1 MKKILILIIAGL
13 STSAYAV
20 KTRVSPGITINNT
33 VNGVVESGNWF
44 NMKLQD
50 DFTPQI
56 GAQEYTAKIVA
67 PIFDKTQT
75 QVLIPANSIVK
86 GKYVN
91 DGNSCYFTADTIN
104 FKDTQID
111 LKSGAYTDIDAA
123 LPNLPE
129 CSANTSYF
137 SGQLLIFQ
145 SKVAIPNLNIVQRM
159 QPEHFKAS
167 ADSYVQAVKT
177 NDYSISNLTK
187 YVNGFVQATIKIN
200 SDGLDVNKLVP
211 IYYDD
216 YGIPHN
222 LNYVAIP
229 VARDVYEYR
238 MYSSS
243 DNFGFG
249 VME

>member
-1 MKKILILIIAGL
+1 M
-13 STSAYAV
+13 
-20 KTRVSPGITINNT
+20 
-33 VNGVVESGNWF
+33 E
-44 NMKLQD
+44 
-50 DFTPQI
+50 
-56 GAQEYTAKIVA
+56 
-67 PIFDKTQT
+67 
-75 QVLIPANSIVK
+75 
-86 GKYVN
+86 
-91 DGNSCYFTADTIN
+91 
-104 FKDTQID
+104 
-111 LKSGAYTDIDAA
+111 
-123 LPNLPE
+123 
-129 CSANTSYF
+129 
-137 SGQLLIFQ
+137 
-145 SKVAIPNLNIVQRM
+145 
-159 QPEHFKAS
+159 PEHFKAS